1 MCDVTDV
8 DQPPRERWAPLGAAS
23 NSGGLKEE
31 ATAVAAAPSRGSE
44 PGEQQQNEL
53 QRMEEEQEQLNASLL
68 ALTSHFAQVQFR
80 LRQVVRADA
89 AEREGLLR
97 ELDDFAFRGCP
108 DVRACGRRAH
118 DAQLQHDAEG
128 LSEREKQ
135 ERLDAERQKQQE
147 LIVQL
152 KAQLDDVERF
162 AYQEGSSDSV
172 PQAELMERHKVIVE
186 ELRQKLG
193 MNLQDDIG
201 VLSTEE
207 LRERVDAAVAQIIN
221 PAKVKEQLVDQLKTQ
236 IRDLEMFID
245 FLQDEV
251 GAPLQ
256 PGIRQCTCPVHGQPR
271 AGAMGAGVPT
281 GHVDA
286 EKARQMRAS
295 GLHILKR
302 ALTMLQLF
310 AVSQFGCG
318 AAQVAGA
325 WSTEP
330 SDQQDY
336 SPLLGRLEAAVSKVR
351 RLALQRFPDGC
362 SAGSGSDSDVFFED
376 AAAARGGSGADDV
389 TVAVRKDLA
398 PALRDLL
405 SHGLQPPLRS
415 ASGGSLVLA
424 PIACLLPA
432 FSPVRSSR
440 GSAAAPGIHP
450 WLIFKEYYDTKN
462 GRAYME
468 SPARKLSESFG
479 LRIDGETGGAGGA
492 GGRARGVSAKHG
504 LLVAIHEVLS
514 DHDRFK
520 RSADSEFKALVC
532 RGLNEQRL
540 VSWLNLVC
548 KAGTL
553 VEAHYQAWSYM
564 ARTGFEGALTI
575 LGRLSDLQFD
585 LAADLSVRQLKN
597 INDAF

>member
-1 MCDVTDV
+1 MCDATVI
-8 DQPPRERWAPLGAAS
+8 DQPPHERWAPLGAAS
-23 NSGGLKEE
+23 NSGDLKEE
-31 ATAVAAAPSRGSE
+31 TSAAALALAPSRGSE
-44 PGEQQQNEL
+44 SGEQQQQQQQDEL

-89 AEREGLLR
+89 AERERLLR

-118 DAQLQHDAEG
+118 DAQLQHDT
-128 LSEREKQ
+128 SEREKQ

-256 PGIRQCTCPVHGQPR
+256 PGIRQCTCPVHGQPK
-271 AGAMGAGVPT
+271 AGAMGTGVPT

-318 AAQVAGA
+318 ATQVAGA

-351 RLALQRFPDGC
+351 RLALQRHPDGC
-362 SAGSGSDSDVFFED
+362 SAGSGSDSDVFSED

-479 LRIDGETGGAGGA
+479 LRIDGETGG
-492 GGRARGVSAKHG
+492 RARGASAKHG
-504 LLVAIHEVLS
+504 LLVAVHEVLS

-553 VEAHYQAWSYM
+553 VEGHYQAWSYM

-585 LAADLSVRQLKN
+585 LPADLSVRQLKN

>member
-1 MCDVTDV
+1 
-8 DQPPRERWAPLGAAS
+8 
-23 NSGGLKEE
+23 
-31 ATAVAAAPSRGSE
+31 
-44 PGEQQQNEL
+44 
-53 QRMEEEQEQLNASLL
+53 
-68 ALTSHFAQVQFR
+68 
-80 LRQVVRADA
+80 
-89 AEREGLLR
+89 
-97 ELDDFAFRGCP
+97 
-108 DVRACGRRAH
+108 
-118 DAQLQHDAEG
+118 
-128 LSEREKQ
+128 
-135 ERLDAERQKQQE
+135 LDAERQKQQE

-245 FLQDEV
+245 FLQGERAWSLRLASPLTADGTVEV
-251 GAPLQ
+251 HADTNL
-256 PGIRQCTCPVHGQPR
+256 ITCRISLCVG
-271 AGAMGAGVPT
+271 GCAMWRYYDIISTVIVLPIQQN
-281 GHVDA
+281 VV
-286 EKARQMRAS
+286 MFVS
-295 GLHILKR
+295 KR
-302 ALTMLQLF
+302 AVVTNRSLKTLTALQGRSRPLKNKL
-310 AVSQFGCG
+310 SQSRKIFKSRTMKNVFHP
-318 AAQVAGA
+318 ALLTTMTSERPAPRPL
-325 WSTEP
+325 SP
-330 SDQQDY
+330 QDY